1 MKKSSDFKCTE
12 EAQAAFEELKKQL
25 STRPVLAAPKEKEPL
40 LLYIAA
46 TSQVVSIAIVVE
58 REEEG
63 KAQKI
68 QRPVYFISEVL
79 TPSKQRYP
87 DYQKLAMGIHLASQK
102 LAHYFQ
108 DHSVTVVSEAPLAE
122 IMNNRYATGRIAKW
136 GLDLLPYDIHYQPKK
151 AIKSQAL
158 VDFLAKWTEA
168 QNIPQPILEHWTMF
182 FDGSK
187 MLNGQEQGWY

>member
-1 MKKSSDFKCTE
+1 MKKSSDFKWTE
-12 EAQAAFEELKKQL
+12 EAQVAFEELTKQL
-25 STRPVLAAPKEKEPL
+25 STRPVLAALKEKEPL

-46 TSQVVSIAIVVE
+46 TRQVVSIAIVVE

-87 DYQKLAMGIHLASQK
+87 HYQKLVMGIHLASQK

-108 DHSVTVVSEAPLAE
+108 DHSIIVVSEAPLAE

-136 GLDLLPYDIHYQPKK
+136 GLDLLSYNIHYQTKK

-158 VDFLAKWTEA
+158 VDFLAEWTEV
-168 QNIPQPILEHWTMF
+168 
-182 FDGSK
+182 
-187 MLNGQEQGWY
+187 